1 MHPAL
6 SIIVF
11 TTASGAGY
19 GLLALCGVL
28 AALGLAPSEP
38 GLALAACG
46 LALVLIS
53 GGLLASMV
61 HLGRP
66 ERAWRAFSQWRSSW
80 LSREG
85 VAAIATFVP
94 ACAFAALWILRG
106 AGSGAVAALGL
117 VTAVM
122 AAVTV
127 GCTAMIYASLKPVHQ
142 WRSPWVPPA
151 YLALALM
158 TGALWLHALLRL
170 WGRDGTGIAL
180 VACAAIALGL
190 ALKEA
195 YWRDIRAAAPSTPET
210 ATGLGRYGTV
220 RLLDP
225 PHTEENYLLR
235 EMGFRLGRKHA
246 ARLRNISRFAGFL
259 LPLALTLA
267 TFFAAGRP
275 GAVMALAAALSA
287 SLGVLIERWLF
298 FAEAKHTVT
307 LYYGARRV

>member
-6 SIIVF
+6 SIILF

-28 AALGLAPSEP
+28 AELGLAIAAS
-38 GLALAACG
+38 GLALA
-46 LALVLIS
+46 LIA
-53 GGLLASMV
+53 GGLLASML

-85 VAAIATFVP
+85 VAAVATFVP
-94 ACAFAALWILRG
+94 ACAFAALWILGGADSG
-106 AGSGAVAALGL
+106 AGAALGL
-117 VTAVM
+117 VTAGM
-122 AAVTV
+122 AGVTV

-158 TGALWLHALLRL
+158 TGALWFHALLRL

-195 YWRDIRAAAPSTPET
+195 YW
-210 ATGLGRYGTV
+210 
-220 RLLDP
+220 
-225 PHTEENYLLR
+225 
-235 EMGFRLGRKHA
+235 
-246 ARLRNISRFAGFL
+246 
-259 LPLALTLA
+259 
-267 TFFAAGRP
+267 
-275 GAVMALAAALSA
+275 
-287 SLGVLIERWLF
+287 
-298 FAEAKHTVT
+298 
-307 LYYGARRV
+307 